1 MALALVVDDNI
12 DIADTLC
19 QLLGLLGVEARP
31 AYGARLA
38 LLALETLKP
47 DIAFLDINMPGLSG
61 FEVVSYIQREPRL
74 EGTPFVIVS
83 AEDSLDAAHK
93 AKKLGAVTFIN
104 KPATL
109 EALEAALK
117 SAKITLGDSATA

>member
-1 MALALVVDDNI
+1 MTLALVVDDNI

-19 QLLGLLGVEARP
+19 QLLGLLGVDARP

-38 LLALETLKP
+38 LLALETMKP
-47 DIAFLDINMPGLSG
+47 DIAFMDINMPGLSG

-83 AEDSLDAAHK
+83 AEESLDAAYR
-93 AKKLGAVTFIN
+93 AKKLGAVAFIN

-109 EALEAALK
+109 EALESALK
-117 SAKITLGDSATA
+117 AAKIKLDDGAKA